1 MKNISFAIMSVGAL
15 ALSSCSSMFN
25 NDVPMVETSYNFE
38 VSAEDIV
45 FLAVSTALGKNP
57 STYEDFSKVE
67 EVLRMMTAD
76 GVIDSNVI
84 KMQIDGALDESSI
97 KNKQLVSKAFDVVL
111 KYFNNR
117 YKDVF
122 DSQEAYDVVVAI
134 ADGINYALELHVI
147 TNGEINKL

>member
-15 ALSSCSSMFN
+15 TLGSCSSMFN
-25 NDVPMVETSYNFE
+25 NDVPVVETSYNFE
-38 VSAEDIV
+38 VSAEDIA
-45 FLAVSTALGKNP
+45 FLAVSTTLGKNP

-67 EVLRMMTAD
+67 EVLRMMTTD
-76 GVIDSNVI
+76 GIIDSDVI
-84 KMQIDGALDESSI
+84 KMQIDGALAESSI

-122 DSQEAYDVVVAI
+122 DNKKAYDAVVAI
-134 ADGINYALELHVI
+134 ADGINYALELYVI
-147 TNGEINKL
+147 TNGEIH